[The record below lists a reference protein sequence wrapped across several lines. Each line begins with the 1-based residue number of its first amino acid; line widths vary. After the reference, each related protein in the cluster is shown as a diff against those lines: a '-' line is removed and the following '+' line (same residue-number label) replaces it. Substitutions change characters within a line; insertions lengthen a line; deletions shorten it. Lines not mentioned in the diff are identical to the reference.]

1 MKWMAVA
8 VIAAAMNFTSCQSE
22 MERDANTVAE
32 KTIEVNQVSQT
43 LGDRSNLHGD
53 YSVRK
58 NKVETGIKEI
68 KEIRDKYKNDP
79 QKKEEFE
86 NLVAKKISEKRK

>member
-1 MKWMAVA
+1 MAVA